1 MQDVSTVLIIL
12 LLLIALIVIF
22 IRVALRIRRNGGSL
36 TTTVFAATYDF
47 YNKDKRKA
55 IEVISEQKAGKKME
69 EQSSDQPFKD
79 RKL

>member
-1 MQDVSTVLIIL
+1 MTGDLFSVIIVSAVL
-12 LLLIALIVIF
+12 LLVIVLF
-22 IRVALRIRRNGGSL
+22 IKIALRIRRNGGSL

-69 EQSSDQPFKD
+69 EQASDEPIA
-79 RKL
+79 

>member
-1 MQDVSTVLIIL
+1 MQDLSTVLVIL
-12 LLLIALIVIF
+12 FVLIAVVVIF
-22 IRVALRIRRNGGSL
+22 VRVALRIRRNGGSL

-69 EQSSDQPFKD
+69 EQASDEPHD
-79 RKL
+79 

>member
-1 MQDVSTVLIIL
+1 MQDLSTVL
-12 LLLIALIVIF
+12 VIF
-22 IRVALRIRRNGGSL
+22 FVLIGVVVIFVRVALRIRRNGGSL

-69 EQSSDQPFKD
+69 EQASDQLF
-79 RKL
+79 L

>member
-1 MQDVSTVLIIL
+1 MQDVLTLLVILFVLI
-12 LLLIALIVIF
+12 AVVVIF
-22 IRVALRIRRNGGSL
+22 VRVALRIRRNGGSL

-69 EQSSDQPFKD
+69 EQATDEPQV
-79 RKL
+79 

>member
-1 MQDVSTVLIIL
+1 MQDVLTLLVILFVLI
-12 LLLIALIVIF
+12 AVVVIF

-69 EQSSDQPFKD
+69 EQASDEPQE
-79 RKL
+79 

>member
-1 MQDVSTVLIIL
+1 MQDVLTLLVIL
-12 LLLIALIVIF
+12 FMLIAVVVIF
-22 IRVALRIRRNGGSL
+22 VRVALRIRRNGGSL

-69 EQSSDQPFKD
+69 EQATDEPQV
-79 RKL
+79 